1 MVYGIDKII
10 TLYHDKYDILM
21 PPDISQTNYN
31 DKSDKSYI
39 IVINWNYRDILEMIA
54 SQLETITGEQ

>member
-21 PPDISQTNYN
+21 PLNISQTNYN
-31 DKSDKSYI
+31 DKYDKLDI
-39 IVINWNYRDILEMIA
+39 IVINWNHHDILEIIA
-54 SQLETITGEQ
+54 SQ

>member
-21 PPDISQTNYN
+21 PLDISHKQ
-31 DKSDKSYI
+31 I
-39 IVINWNYRDILEMIA
+39 IMTSLIN
-54 SQLETITGEQ
+54 